1 MAEVDDGGRLFR
13 RKRSCGERFVK
24 KQVSR
29 HWVGATS
36 LVVRNHSA
44 CLAALLGPER

>member
-1 MAEVDDGGRLFR
+1 MEVGCSVANGPVARD
-13 RKRSCGERFVK
+13 FVK

-36 LVVRNHSA
+36 LVIRNHPA